1 MEGTRT
7 AWGAVHTVLYGA
19 RRQRVASGS
28 GSYLHPPP
36 WCLVLHVLP
45 KVVCLSLPLLSSS
58 FSSWPPQ
65 CLSVSHCTFLDSPC
79 SYPHLCTTDGVF
91 ALTWSWQEEPIHVVS
106 QRSNNLRHRHARG
119 RGASPSPG
127 LPLQF
132 RRTRRARFRDAG
144 TVPWDNWPH
153 RRPLLG
159 LVRVDWDVAAQTT
172 CERNL
177 DLYFV
182 VRGLIWKLLATHVF
196 ADEVVPSLAPGRPAA
211 KAATQARAAT
221 ANAREAGAAAHFLV
235 FFPFT
240 SFFLVFQDVGRWL
253 HLRHAAADKGE
264 EECA

>member
-1 MEGTRT
+1 MHPRMEGTRT

-127 LPLQF
+127 LPLLARGTGRGVSKSGARTRADAHVQRLPRKIKICGLRYELQYQF

-177 DLYFV
+177 DLFCALHSQY
-182 VRGLIWKLLATHVF
+182 
-196 ADEVVPSLAPGRPAA
+196 
-211 KAATQARAAT
+211 
-221 ANAREAGAAAHFLV
+221 NLV
-235 FFPFT
+235 HR
-240 SFFLVFQDVGRWL
+240 S
-253 HLRHAAADKGE
+253 K
-264 EECA
+264 